1 MQELTLS
8 DVGSIVASGNYG
20 VCYEPIIDLNTMEV
34 FAYEAL
40 SRFRCKYNNI
50 TPDVFFKTIHENIDL
65 FFLVESLL
73 KQFQLKHRIQGKKL
87 FLNLDPDT
95 CVHER
100 HVEFWV
106 HLFENNQDVIIEIT
120 ENSDEEN
127 VEDIEEF
134 IEWLDMYN
142 LPYAYDDFGKPNSI
156 YFASLLR
163 KCQFIK
169 LDIYFLRTIR
179 TEVSYMETLRG
190 IVLCAKLNK
199 QYTVLEGVETLD
211 DLEIA
216 RSVGVDYIQGY
227 LFKDKFTTL
236 WKQENR

>member
-1 MQELTLS
+1 MHELTLS
-8 DVGSIVASGNYG
+8 DVSSIAASGNYG
-20 VCYEPIIDLNTMEV
+20 VCYEPIIDVKTMEV

-40 SRFRCKYNNI
+40 SRFKCKYNNI
-50 TPDVFFKTIHENIDL
+50 TPDVFFKTIHKNIDL
-65 FFLVESLL
+65 FFLVENLL
-73 KQFQLKHRIQGKKL
+73 KQFQLKHRIKGKKL

-95 CVHER
+95 CINEK

-106 HLFENNQDVIIEIT
+106 HLFEKNQDVIIEIT

-127 VEDIEEF
+127 VEDIKEF

-156 YFASLLR
+156 YFASLLN
-163 KCQFIK
+163 KCQYIK
-169 LDIYFLRTIR
+169 LDIYFLKTIR
-179 TEVSYMETLRG
+179 TQSSYKEILKG
-190 IVLCAKLNK
+190 IILCAKLNK
-199 QYTVLEGVETLD
+199 QYTILEGVETLE

-227 LFKDKFTTL
+227 LFKDKFTTV
-236 WKQENR
+236 WNQENK